1 MYLIIDK
8 KTSQT
13 CLRGLFF
20 KKWGIMK
27 RAFKYLKPYWH
38 LILLIFLFV
47 ALRALAELSLPLFMG
62 QIVGEGLGLHQHS
75 QSITLNKEVIFKAT
89 SYMVLISIGSI
100 GITILSGYLESKVAA
115 SFASDLR
122 KAVYQKIQNYSM
134 NEISYFQTSSLITRT
149 TNDIQQLQNL
159 VNMLLR
165 MIILQPVMAVGAIIM
180 SIMTQPSLSLI
191 LVVSVISVLV
201 LVTIIFILILP
212 KFQIVQKLVDR
223 LNLTTRENLT
233 GLRVIRAYNTEKIQQ
248 EKIKKAA
255 KDTKDLSLY
264 VNRINNLMWP
274 VMHVIM
280 GLTSLAIIF
289 YGKDLVFAS
298 GDFTPEKLM
307 VMQQYS
313 MRTVMSFMFIT
324 MIFIMIPRAQI
335 SANRIMDVL
344 EMEIVIKETS
354 NPVSLPNDLKGEVV
368 FNNVTFKYRDADE
381 PVLTNISF
389 TAKPNETTAF
399 IGSTGSGKSTL
410 INLIPR
416 FFDVSE
422 GEILVDGIN
431 IKNMKLEDLHSL
443 IGYVPQKGILF
454 SGTIKSNVLFAK
466 NVRNLDEA
474 EQTKRLEKAIM
485 ISQATN
491 LVKEKGY
498 DGEIAQGGVNVSGGQ
513 RQRLSIAR
521 AISKEPLIYIFDDSF
536 SALDYRTDKNLR
548 KAMDEFVY
556 GTKLIVAQRINTI
569 RYAEQ
574 IIVLDKGEVVGK
586 GTHEELMKTSKVYQ
600 EIAYSQLSKEEL

>member
-1 MYLIIDK
+1 
-8 KTSQT
+8 
-13 CLRGLFF
+13 
-20 KKWGIMK
+20 MK
-27 RAFKYLKPYWH
+27 RAFKYIKPYWH
-38 LILLIFLFV
+38 LILIIFLFV
-47 ALRALAELSLPLFMG
+47 ALRAVAELSLPLFMG
-62 QIVGEGLGLHQHS
+62 QIVGEGLGLKEHS
-75 QSITLNKEVIFKAT
+75 SEIILNPEVIIRAMII
-89 SYMVLISIGSI
+89 MVLISIASI
-100 GITILSGYLESKVAA
+100 IITIISGFLEAKVAA
-115 SFASDLR
+115 GFASDLR
-122 KAVYQKIQNYSM
+122 KAVYEKIQNYSM

-165 MIILQPVMAVGAIIM
+165 MIILQPAMAIGAIIM
-180 SIMTQPSLSLI
+180 SILIQPALSLI
-191 LVVSVISVLV
+191 LVVSVVSVLV

-212 KFQIVQKLVDR
+212 KFKIVQKLVDR

-233 GLRVIRAYNTEKIQQ
+233 GLRVVRAYNTEKVQE
-248 EKIKKAA
+248 EKIIKAA
-255 KDTKDLSLY
+255 KDTRDLSLY

-274 VMHVIM
+274 VLHVIM

-289 YGKDLVFAS
+289 YGKDIVFAS
-298 GDFTPEKLM
+298 GDFTPEQLM

-335 SANRIMDVL
+335 SANRIMDVI
-344 EMEIVIKETS
+344 EMDIVIKEPEF
-354 NPVSLPNDLKGEVV
+354 PVSLPNDLKGEIV
-368 FNNVTFKYRDADE
+368 FNNVTFKYLDADE
-381 PVLTNISF
+381 PVLCNISF
-389 TAKPNETTAF
+389 TAKANETTAF

-416 FFDVSE
+416 FFDVTE
-422 GEILVDGIN
+422 GEILIDGIN
-431 IKNMKLEDLHSL
+431 IKALSLEDLHSL

-466 NVRNLDEA
+466 NVRELSEE
-474 EQTKRLEKAIM
+474 EQMKRFNKAIE
-485 ISQATN
+485 ISQAVN
-491 LVKEKGY
+491 LVKEKGLE
-498 DGEIAQGGVNVSGGQ
+498 GEIAQGGTNVSGGQ

-521 AISKEPLIYIFDDSF
+521 AISKEPLVYIFDDSF
-536 SALDYRTDKNLR
+536 SALDYNTDKKLR
-548 KAMDEFVY
+548 KAMDEHIY

-569 RYAEQ
+569 RYAHQ

-586 GTHEELMKTSKVYQ
+586 GTHDELIKTNKVYQ

>member
-1 MYLIIDK
+1 
-8 KTSQT
+8 
-13 CLRGLFF
+13 
-20 KKWGIMK
+20 MK

>member
-1 MYLIIDK
+1 
-8 KTSQT
+8 
-13 CLRGLFF
+13 
-20 KKWGIMK
+20 MK

-38 LILLIFLFV
+38 LILVIFIFV

-62 QIVGEGLGLHQHS
+62 QIVGEGLGLKEHS
-75 QSITLNKEVIFKAT
+75 SAIVLNKPVIVRSTIF
-89 SYMVLISIGSI
+89 MVLISIASI
-100 GITILSGYLESKVAA
+100 GITITSGFLEAKVSA

-122 KAVYQKIQNYSM
+122 KAVYEKIQNYSM
-134 NEISYFQTSSLITRT
+134 NEISYFQTSSLITRS
-149 TNDIQQLQNL
+149 TNDIQQLQSL

-165 MIILQPVMAVGAIIM
+165 MIILQPVMAIGAIIM

-191 LVVSVISVLV
+191 LVVSVISVLI

-233 GLRVIRAYNTEKIQQ
+233 GLRVVRAYNTEKVQE

-255 KDTKDLSLY
+255 KDTKDLSLF

-289 YGKDLVFAS
+289 YGKDIVFAS
-298 GDFTPEKLM
+298 GDFTPEQLM

-344 EMEIVIKETS
+344 DMDIVIKEPES
-354 NPVSLPNDLKGEVV
+354 PVDLPKGLKGEVV
-368 FNNVTFKYRDADE
+368 FNDVTFKYLDADE
-381 PVLTNISF
+381 PVLFNISF

-416 FFDVSE
+416 FFDVTK
-422 GEILVDGIN
+422 GEILIDGIN
-431 IKNMKLEDLHSL
+431 IKDLSLEDLHSL

-454 SGTIKSNVLFAK
+454 SGTIKSNVLFSK
-466 NVRNLDEA
+466 NVRQLPEE
-474 EQTKRLEKAIM
+474 EQMKRFEKAIL

-491 LVKEKGY
+491 LVKEKGPE
-498 DGEIAQGGVNVSGGQ
+498 GEIAQGGTNVSGGQ

-536 SALDYRTDKNLR
+536 SALDYKTDKNLR
-548 KAMDEFVY
+548 KAMDDNIY

-569 RYAEQ
+569 RYANQ

-586 GTHEELMKTSKVYQ
+586 GTHDELMKTNKVYQ